1 MDNLEENKI
10 DINECPIVR
19 VTWQDAY
26 DMPCGWVEP
35 SEILEWATA
44 TCTDV
49 GWLVYRDEQKVTL
62 MGSWNGDQ
70 GGRVTTIPADWVQTI
85 DYLEAEVTIIN

>member
-1 MDNLEENKI
+1 MDNIEI
-10 DINECPIVR
+10 DDCPLVR

-26 DMPCGWVEP
+26 DMPDGWAEP
-35 SEILEWATA
+35 EEILSWECA

-49 GWLVYRDEQKVTL
+49 GYLVYTDEQRVTI

-70 GGRVTTIPADWVQTI
+70 GGRVTSIPADWVQKLE
-85 DYLEAEVTIIN
+85 YLESVSY